1 MPTVNEARAK
11 LAGLTRHH
19 HSPEVL
25 DRARRDLRAA
35 NAEASVR
42 KLAAA
47 GLTADERTHLAGLL
61 DPTQSGTAA

>member
-25 DRARRDLRAA
+25 EQARRDLRAA
-35 NAEASVR
+35 NAEAYVR

-61 DPTQSGTAA
+61 DPAERGAAA